1 MKIAKIQ
8 TVEFCF
14 FPSSNACL
22 LHNLARQK
30 SIIASG
36 HSNERERE
44 GGVESGALF
53 L

>member
-8 TVEFCF
+8 TVEVF

-22 LHNLARQK
+22 LHNKARQK

-44 GGVESGALF
+44 VEVERGA
-53 L
+53 